1 MRFTSIKFKIAL
13 TATAG
18 FLCMV
23 LVIATMQ
30 MWHLQKSIMDL
41 LAAQQ
46 FSLVTAAAT
55 DLDEKLNI
63 RAAALTHVANE
74 IPEAVKRNP
83 AALQKL
89 IRERPALKAS
99 FDRIFVFSATGK
111 LLASA
116 PDFSGGQSV
125 NVSDRGYFQDTLSK
139 RASVISAPFRGK
151 LKGQPAV
158 MITAPILDARGDV
171 VAILGGS
178 LELLERNFL
187 GEIGTEK
194 VGKTGYYY
202 VVAKGPPPI
211 MVSHPDKK
219 RVMTAAP
226 DATQNQSLAL
236 ALAGFEGTLEGINST
251 GLHGLFSFKSLK
263 STAWVL
269 ATVLPAVEAFA
280 PIHDMQ
286 KKTLLIAISVSL
298 FFAPLIWVVVY
309 RLLDPL
315 KTLATS
321 MREFQT
327 HGFKS
332 DSGVAE
338 LPILCQDE
346 IGALTGEFNVLIRE
360 RQQAERQL
368 EHMARHD
375 SLTGLPNRALF
386 SDRLAR
392 AAARNERSGKPFAV
406 MYLDID
412 HFKSINDT
420 LGHAAGDA
428 LLVAFAAMLSS
439 RVRSVDTV
447 ARLGG
452 DEFVVLLEEL
462 GSLHNAEMVAQ
473 KIVEATRT
481 MPQAATRIT
490 TSLGVAYVE
499 NALKRDLSGI
509 VKQADAAMYEAKT
522 AGRDRYCLAR
532 AEPVLQ
538 PEDIVHLVAA

>member
-23 LVIATMQ
+23 SVITTMQ
-30 MWHLQKSIMDL
+30 MWHLQKSIMEL
-41 LAAQQ
+41 LSAQQ

-63 RAAALTHVANE
+63 RAAALTYVANE

-99 FDRIFVFSATGK
+99 FDRIFVFSVTGT
-111 LLASA
+111 LLASM
-116 PDFSGGQSV
+116 PDLPGAKTV

-139 RASVISAPFRGK
+139 RRSVISAPFRGK

-158 MITAPILDARGDV
+158 MITAPVRDAHGNV

-178 LELLERNFL
+178 LDLLERNFL
-187 GEIGTEK
+187 GQIGTEK

-202 VVAKGPPPI
+202 VVAKGPPPVI
-211 MVSHPDKK
+211 VSHPDKK
-219 RVMTAAP
+219 RVMTEAP

-236 ALAGFEGTLEGINST
+236 ALAGFEGTLEGTNST

-263 STAWVL
+263 STSWVL
-269 ATVLPAVEAFA
+269 ATVLPATEAFA

-286 KKTLLIAISVSL
+286 KKTLLITISVSL
-298 FFAPLIWVVVY
+298 FFAPLIWVLVY

-332 DSGVAE
+332 TAEVTE

-346 IGALTGEFNVLIRE
+346 IGALTGEFNALIRE
-360 RQQAERQL
+360 RQEAERQL

-375 SLTGLPNRALF
+375 GLTGLPNRSLF
-386 SDRLAR
+386 SDRLAQ
-392 AAARNERSGKPFAV
+392 AVARNQRNGKPFAL

-428 LLVAFAAMLSS
+428 LLVSFAAMLSGC
-439 RVRSVDTV
+439 VRSADTV

-452 DEFVVLLEEL
+452 DEFVVLLEAV
-462 GSLHNAEMVAQ
+462 GGLHNAEAVAQ
-473 KIVEATRT
+473 KIVEATRA
-481 MPQAATRIT
+481 MPQGATRIT

-499 NALKRDLSGI
+499 SALKRDLPGI
-509 VKQADAAMYEAKT
+509 VKQADAAMYEAKA
-522 AGRDRYCLAR
+522 AGRDRYCIAP
-532 AEPVLQ
+532 AEPALQ
-538 PEDIVHLVAA
+538 PDDIAHLVAA